1 MCKIA
6 KVSKSGYFKN
16 LKKKEKCTQDELI
29 IKEIFYCNK
38 AKVGS
43 RQIKLIAL
51 KHYGLTINRKKV
63 QRIMKKENLICQIRK
78 KQRINQCLREAEYI
92 KENILNRD
100 FKSQGVKTV
109 ACGDV
114 TYIYYQNN
122 KCYLNVYIDVKTGEV
137 LEYALSSNQ
146 NKEFILNST
155 ERLFMKERG
164 IKMLHTDRGSQYTSK
179 AFNDLMNKYKK
190 LHSMSRPGTPLDN
203 AVVES
208 FFGHMKDYVEFN
220 NCKTFE
226 DVVAVVDKYM
236 YDYNNRPQ
244 WNKNKLS
251 PKQFALSLLAA

>member
-29 IKEIFYCNK
+29 IKEIFYSNK

-137 LEYALSSNQ
+137 LEYALSS
-146 NKEFILNST
+146 
-155 ERLFMKERG
+155 

>member
-1 MCKIA
+1 
-6 KVSKSGYFKN
+6 
-16 LKKKEKCTQDELI
+16 
-29 IKEIFYCNK
+29 
-38 AKVGS
+38 
-43 RQIKLIAL
+43 
-51 KHYGLTINRKKV
+51 
-63 QRIMKKENLICQIRK
+63 
-78 KQRINQCLREAEYI
+78 
-92 KENILNRD
+92 
-100 FKSQGVKTV
+100 
-109 ACGDV
+109 
-114 TYIYYQNN
+114 
-122 KCYLNVYIDVKTGEV
+122 
-137 LEYALSSNQ
+137 
-146 NKEFILNST
+146 
-155 ERLFMKERG
+155 MKERG